1 MSAAANDKDSNT
13 ETAPSSGVAQQN
25 ALATSDSTQP
35 SSLNPPSAH
44 APATTTPS
52 IDASIDN
59 NTIHSAIKPFP
70 AATENILGRLP
81 STNLSTVYGSQE
93 WEAARNAVLKN
104 MTTSTSLDA
113 ENPTNTGY
121 RVKEED
127 MDTSINATTPVVRGG
142 RGRNRGGRPRGSR
155 GRGRG
160 RGALAG
166 TVMSPISAAAE
177 TPPSTGRG
185 RGRGRGGRPRGRG
198 GRGGRKPLAEGIK
211 IHEVSSDSDDD
222 LLDDA
227 ENTPLATTSRSGRAI
242 TKPTTFVPVI
252 PSPTSGTKRK
262 RNWGRRNPE
271 LAVCKQC
278 LRPHSPATNMI
289 VFCDGCNTPYHRYCH
304 YPPISQEV
312 VDVPDMEWFC
322 SDCTVRPPPD
332 IDVDSFV
339 SGGELMDHQ
348 KRDVLMLLPTNALVD
363 LLLRAEQAHP
373 ELALFPPGAFHTPL
387 PMTLSDLLDPP
398 KPQAESLPPNPPE
411 PRSDESEHAYYPLP
425 VRPDDDVDEG
435 YNELENPTANY
446 PKPGQGLAALLAP
459 EENDL
464 SWLVDDNEEVY
475 SHFVPSRRNGSM
487 DDTTMAGADEVVG

>member
-1 MSAAANDKDSNT
+1 MSTDPNDNPPVTD
-13 ETAPSSGVAQQN
+13 APSLADAQSD
-25 ALATSDSTQP
+25 ALPSVDSTQP
-35 SSLNPPSAH
+35 PSLNPSTTN
-44 APATTTPS
+44 APAAAIPS
-52 IDASIDN
+52 INAP
-59 NTIHSAIKPFP
+59 IHHTTAQPAIKSFSP
-70 AATENILGRLP
+70 ATEQILERLP
-81 STNLSTVYGSQE
+81 STNLSAAYSTQE

-104 MTTSTSLDA
+104 MTTSTSLGADA
-113 ENPTNTGY
+113 T
-121 RVKEED
+121 VKEEA
-127 MDTSINATTPVVRGG
+127 MDTSIDAATPVVRGG

-160 RGALAG
+160 RGAIEG
-166 TVMSPISAAAE
+166 TAMSPLSAAAE

-222 LLDDA
+222 LFDDA
-227 ENTPLATTSRSGRAI
+227 EGTPLATTSRSGRAI

-304 YPPISQEV
+304 YPPISQQV

-322 SDCTVRPPPD
+322 SDCTVRPPPEVD
-332 IDVDSFV
+332 IDSFM
-339 SGGELMDHQ
+339 SGGDLMDHQ
-348 KRDVLMLLPTNALVD
+348 KREVLMLLPTNALVE
-363 LLLRAEQAHP
+363 LLLRAEQSHP
-373 ELALFPPGAFHTPL
+373 DLALFPPGAFQTPI
-387 PMTLSDLLDPP
+387 PTTLTDLLDAP
-398 KPQAESLPPNPPE
+398 KAQVEPLPPNPPE
-411 PRSDESEHAYYPLP
+411 PPSDDSEHAYYPLP

-435 YNELENPTANY
+435 YNELDNPTANH
-446 PKPGQGLAALLAP
+446 PKPGQGLAALLGP

-464 SWLVDDNEEVY
+464 KWLVDDNEEVY
-475 SHFVPSRRNGSM
+475 SHFIPAERCGGM
-487 DDTTMAGADEVVG
+487 DDATMAGADEIVG

>member
-1 MSAAANDKDSNT
+1 MS
-13 ETAPSSGVAQQN
+13 TAPNDNPPVTNAPSLDSAQFD
-25 ALATSDSTQP
+25 APPSFDSTQP
-35 SSLNPPSAH
+35 SSLNASTIN
-44 APATTTPS
+44 APATATPS
-52 IDASIDN
+52 TNAPIDHTTAQ
-59 NTIHSAIKPFP
+59 PE
-70 AATENILGRLP
+70 TESFSTVTEQTLERLP
-81 STNLSTVYGSQE
+81 STNLSAGYSTQE

-104 MTTSTSLDA
+104 MTTSTSLGT
-113 ENPTNTGY
+113 EL

-127 MDTSINATTPVVRGG
+127 MDTSIDATTPVVRGG

-166 TVMSPISAAAE
+166 TEMSPLSTAVE

-222 LLDDA
+222 LFDDA

-322 SDCTVRPPPD
+322 SDCT
-332 IDVDSFV
+332 
-339 SGGELMDHQ
+339 
-348 KRDVLMLLPTNALVD
+348 
-363 LLLRAEQAHP
+363 
-373 ELALFPPGAFHTPL
+373 
-387 PMTLSDLLDPP
+387 
-398 KPQAESLPPNPPE
+398 
-411 PRSDESEHAYYPLP
+411 
-425 VRPDDDVDEG
+425 
-435 YNELENPTANY
+435 
-446 PKPGQGLAALLAP
+446 
-459 EENDL
+459 
-464 SWLVDDNEEVY
+464 
-475 SHFVPSRRNGSM
+475 
-487 DDTTMAGADEVVG
+487 

>member
-1 MSAAANDKDSNT
+1 MS
-13 ETAPSSGVAQQN
+13 TAPNDNPSVANTPSSDAVQPN
-25 ALATSDSTQP
+25 ALPSINSTQP
-35 SSLNPPSAH
+35 LSASSTD
-44 APATTTPS
+44 APATAVPS
-52 IDASIDN
+52 INAPIQDRPAL
-59 NTIHSAIKPFP
+59 SAIESFSP
-70 AATENILGRLP
+70 ATESILERLP
-81 STNLSTVYGSQE
+81 QTNLSAVYGTQE

-104 MTTSTSLDA
+104 MTTSTTLDGDSA
-113 ENPTNTGY
+113 DDTGL

-127 MDTSINATTPVVRGG
+127 VDTLMDATTTPIVRGG

-166 TVMSPISAAAE
+166 GTMSPLSAAAE

-211 IHEVSSDSDDD
+211 IHEVSSDSEDD
-222 LLDDA
+222 LMDDA

-262 RNWGRRNPE
+262 RKWGRRNPE

-312 VDVPDMEWFC
+312 VDVADMEWFC
-322 SDCTVRPPPD
+322 SDCTVRPPPEVD
-332 IDVDSFV
+332 IDSFV
-339 SGGELMDHQ
+339 NGGDLMDHQ
-348 KRDVLMLLPTNALVD
+348 VCILLQSSTKIRMLTFTETRSLDDAPDKCAGRLVTTS
-363 LLLRAEQAHP
+363 RSSTSRVGP
-373 ELALFPPGAFHTPL
+373 ISTRSFPNTSTHHTD
-387 PMTLSDLLDPP
+387 SF
-398 KPQAESLPPNPPE
+398 A
-411 PRSDESEHAYYPLP
+411 
-425 VRPDDDVDEG
+425 
-435 YNELENPTANY
+435 
-446 PKPGQGLAALLAP
+446 
-459 EENDL
+459 
-464 SWLVDDNEEVY
+464 
-475 SHFVPSRRNGSM
+475 
-487 DDTTMAGADEVVG
+487 

>member
-1 MSAAANDKDSNT
+1 MS
-13 ETAPSSGVAQQN
+13 TAPNDNPSVASAPSFDSAQSD
-25 ALATSDSTQP
+25 APPSVDSTRP
-35 SSLNPPSAH
+35 SSLNASTTD
-44 APATTTPS
+44 APAS
-52 IDASIDN
+52 INAPIDN
-59 NTIHSAIKPFP
+59 TTAHPAINSFSP
-70 AATENILGRLP
+70 ATEHISERLP
-81 STNLSTVYGSQE
+81 STNLSAGYSTQE

-104 MTTSTSLDA
+104 MTTSTSLGTDL
-113 ENPTNTGY
+113 

-127 MDTSINATTPVVRGG
+127 MDMTMDATTPVVRGG

-166 TVMSPISAAAE
+166 PAMSPMSAAVE

-222 LLDDA
+222 LFDDA
-227 ENTPLATTSRSGRAI
+227 EGTPLATTSRSGRAI

-312 VDVPDMEWFC
+312 VDVPDMEWLC
-322 SDCTVRPPPD
+322 SDCTVRPPPEID
-332 IDVDSFV
+332 IDSFM
-339 SGGELMDHQ
+339 SGGDLMDHQ
-348 KRDVLMLLPTNALVD
+348 KREVLMLLPTNTLVE
-363 LLLRAEQAHP
+363 LLLRADQSHP
-373 ELALFPPGAFHTPL
+373 ELALFPPGAFQTPIPTAL
-387 PMTLSDLLDPP
+387 TDLLDPP
-398 KPQAESLPPNPPE
+398 KPQVEPLPPNPPE
-411 PRSDESEHAYYPLP
+411 PPSDDSEHAYYPLP

-435 YNELENPTANY
+435 YNELDNPTANY
-446 PKPGQGLAALLAP
+446 PKPGQGLAALLPP

-464 SWLVDDNEEVY
+464 NWLVDDNEEVY
-475 SHFVPSRRNGSM
+475 SHFIPAEKPVGM
-487 DDTTMAGADEVVG
+487 DDATMAGADEIVG

>member
-1 MSAAANDKDSNT
+1 MSTVPNGHPSIAN
-13 ETAPSSGVAQQN
+13 A
-25 ALATSDSTQP
+25 
-35 SSLNPPSAH
+35 PPSDAVQPNAIPPVSSIH
-44 APATTTPS
+44 AAPLGASSTDAPTTATPS
-52 IDASIDN
+52 INAPIDHN
-59 NTIHSAIKPFP
+59 LAHPAIKSFSP
-70 AATENILGRLP
+70 ATGFILDRLP
-81 STNLSTVYGSQE
+81 QPNISTVYGTQE

-104 MTTSTSLDA
+104 MTTSTTLDTA
-113 ENPTNTGY
+113 SVNDTAL

-127 MDTSINATTPVVRGG
+127 FDTSMNPITTPAVRGG

-160 RGALAG
+160 RGALGGAD
-166 TVMSPISAAAE
+166 MSPSSAAAE

-222 LLDDA
+222 LMDDA

-252 PSPTSGTKRK
+252 ASPTSGTKRK

-312 VDVPDMEWFC
+312 VDVADMEWFC
-322 SDCTVRPPPD
+322 SDCTVRPPPEVD
-332 IDVDSFV
+332 IDSFIN
-339 SGGELMDHQ
+339 GGDLMDHQ
-348 KRDVLMLLPTNALVD
+348 VCILCNLYHALKLTCTETRSFDVT
-363 LLLRAEQAHP
+363 
-373 ELALFPPGAFHTPL
+373 
-387 PMTLSDLLDPP
+387 SD
-398 KPQAESLPPNPPE
+398 ACAG
-411 PRSDESEHAYYPLP
+411 R
-425 VRPDDDVDEG
+425 V
-435 YNELENPTANY
+435 
-446 PKPGQGLAALLAP
+446 
-459 EENDL
+459 
-464 SWLVDDNEEVY
+464 
-475 SHFVPSRRNGSM
+475 
-487 DDTTMAGADEVVG
+487 DTTSRWSTSRTGTISTRSIPNTFTHHTRSFA

>member
-1 MSAAANDKDSNT
+1 MLSCDRRECLSQLPQSDVDMS
-13 ETAPSSGVAQQN
+13 TAPNDNPPVAN
-25 ALATSDSTQP
+25 IATNDTAQPDAPPSVDPTQS
-35 SSLNPPSAH
+35 SSLNASTSN
-44 APATTTPS
+44 APANAIPAISAPIDHTTAQP
-52 IDASIDN
+52 
-59 NTIHSAIKPFP
+59 AIKSFSP
-70 AATENILGRLP
+70 AIDQTLERLP
-81 STNLSTVYGSQE
+81 STNLSAGYSTQE

-104 MTTSTSLDA
+104 MTTSTSLGPD
-113 ENPTNTGY
+113 Y
-121 RVKEED
+121 RVKEEE
-127 MDTSINATTPVVRGG
+127 MDTPIDATTPVVRGG
-142 RGRNRGGRPRGSR
+142 RGRGRGGRPRGSR

-160 RGALAG
+160 RGALPGAA
-166 TVMSPISAAAE
+166 MSPLSAAAE

-222 LLDDA
+222 LFDDA
-227 ENTPLATTSRSGRAI
+227 EGTPLATTSRSGRAI

-332 IDVDSFV
+332 VDIDTFV

-348 KRDVLMLLPTNALVD
+348 VCIVLTSPA
-363 LLLRAEQAHP
+363 R
-373 ELALFPPGAFHTPL
+373 
-387 PMTLSDLLDPP
+387 P
-398 KPQAESLPPNPPE
+398 KA
-411 PRSDESEHAYYPLP
+411 DI
-425 VRPDDDVDEG
+425 
-435 YNELENPTANY
+435 
-446 PKPGQGLAALLAP
+446 
-459 EENDL
+459 
-464 SWLVDDNEEVY
+464 
-475 SHFVPSRRNGSM
+475 RRN
-487 DDTTMAGADEVVG
+487 EKF

>member
-1 MSAAANDKDSNT
+1 MSTAQNDNPSVT
-13 ETAPSSGVAQQN
+13 SAPSLDTAQ
-25 ALATSDSTQP
+25 SDAPLSVQSTQP
-35 SSLNPPSAH
+35 SSLNASTTN
-44 APATTTPS
+44 APAAAVSASVDNTSDRPA
-52 IDASIDN
+52 IDS
-59 NTIHSAIKPFP
+59 FP
-70 AATENILGRLP
+70 AAAEHITERLP
-81 STNLSTVYGSQE
+81 STNLSAGYSTQE

-104 MTTSTSLDA
+104 MTTSTSLGNDA
-113 ENPTNTGY
+113 

-127 MDTSINATTPVVRGG
+127 MDTSVDATTPVVRGG

-166 TVMSPISAAAE
+166 PAMSPLSAGAE

-222 LLDDA
+222 LFDDT
-227 ENTPLATTSRSGRAI
+227 EGTPLATTSRSGRAI

-289 VFCDGCNTPYHRYCH
+289 VFCDGCNSPYHRYCH

-322 SDCTVRPPPD
+322 SDCTVRPPPEVD
-332 IDVDSFV
+332 IDTFM
-339 SGGELMDHQ
+339 SGGDLMDHQ
-348 KRDVLMLLPTNALVD
+348 KREVLMLLPTNTLVE
-363 LLLRAEQAHP
+363 LLLRADQLHP
-373 ELALFPPGAFHTPL
+373 ELALFPPGAFQTPIPTSL
-387 PMTLSDLLDPP
+387 TDLLDPP
-398 KPQAESLPPNPPE
+398 KAQVEPLPPNPPE
-411 PRSDESEHAYYPLP
+411 PPSDDSEHAYYPLP

-435 YNELENPTANY
+435 YNELDDPTANY
-446 PKPGQGLAALLAP
+446 PKPGQGLAALLPP

-464 SWLVDDNEEVY
+464 KWLVDDNKEVY
-475 SHFVPSRRNGSM
+475 SHFIPAGRPSGV
-487 DDTTMAGADEVVG
+487 DDATMAGADEIVG

>member
-1 MSAAANDKDSNT
+1 MSTVLNDNPSVAN
-13 ETAPSSGVAQQN
+13 APSADAVQPN
-25 ALATSDSTQP
+25 ALPSVSSTQP
-35 SSLNPPSAH
+35 VSLGASSTD
-44 APATTTPS
+44 APATATPS
-52 IDASIDN
+52 INAPID
-59 NTIHSAIKPFP
+59 TRLTPSAIKSFSP
-70 AATENILGRLP
+70 ATESILGHLP
-81 STNLSTVYGSQE
+81 STNLSAVYGTQE

-104 MTTSTSLDA
+104 MTTSTTLDA
-113 ENPTNTGY
+113 DSPNETGL

-127 MDTSINATTPVVRGG
+127 MDISMDSTTTPAVRGG

-166 TVMSPISAAAE
+166 VAVSPSSVSAE

-211 IHEVSSDSDDD
+211 IHEVSSDSDGD
-222 LLDDA
+222 LMDGA

-252 PSPTSGTKRK
+252 ASPTSGTKRK

-312 VDVPDMEWFC
+312 VDVADMEWFC
-322 SDCTVRPPPD
+322 SDCTVRPPPEV
-332 IDVDSFV
+332 DVDSFIN
-339 SGGELMDHQ
+339 GGDLMDHQ
-348 KRDVLMLLPTNALVD
+348 VRILLPSS
-363 LLLRAEQAHP
+363 LLLEADFYR
-373 ELALFPPGAFHTPL
+373 
-387 PMTLSDLLDPP
+387 
-398 KPQAESLPPNPPE
+398 
-411 PRSDESEHAYYPLP
+411 
-425 VRPDDDVDEG
+425 
-435 YNELENPTANY
+435 NEKY
-446 PKPGQGLAALLAP
+446 
-459 EENDL
+459 
-464 SWLVDDNEEVY
+464 
-475 SHFVPSRRNGSM
+475 
-487 DDTTMAGADEVVG
+487 

>member
-1 MSAAANDKDSNT
+1 MIKSFS
-13 ETAPSSGVAQQN
+13 
-25 ALATSDSTQP
+25 
-35 SSLNPPSAH
+35 
-44 APATTTPS
+44 PAT
-52 IDASIDN
+52 
-59 NTIHSAIKPFP
+59 
-70 AATENILGRLP
+70 EQVLERLP
-81 STNLSTVYGSQE
+81 STNLSAGYSTQE

-104 MTTSTSLDA
+104 MTTSTSLGA
-113 ENPTNTGY
+113 ELK
-121 RVKEED
+121 VKEED
-127 MDTSINATTPVVRGG
+127 MGTSIDATTPVVRGG

-166 TVMSPISAAAE
+166 PAMSPLSAAAE

-211 IHEVSSDSDDD
+211 IHEVSDDSDDD
-222 LLDDA
+222 LFDDV

-332 IDVDSFV
+332 VDIDSFV
-339 SGGELMDHQ
+339 SGGDLMDHQ
-348 KRDVLMLLPTNALVD
+348 VCTVLVISAWTKTD
-363 LLLRAEQAHP
+363 ICR
-373 ELALFPPGAFHTPL
+373 
-387 PMTLSDLLDPP
+387 
-398 KPQAESLPPNPPE
+398 
-411 PRSDESEHAYYPLP
+411 
-425 VRPDDDVDEG
+425 
-435 YNELENPTANY
+435 NE
-446 PKPGQGLAALLAP
+446 K
-459 EENDL
+459 
-464 SWLVDDNEEVY
+464 
-475 SHFVPSRRNGSM
+475 F
-487 DDTTMAGADEVVG
+487 

>member
-1 MSAAANDKDSNT
+1 MS
-13 ETAPSSGVAQQN
+13 TAPNDNPPVTNAPSLDTAQSN
-25 ALATSDSTQP
+25 APPPVDSTQP
-35 SSLNPPSAH
+35 SSLNASATD
-44 APATTTPS
+44 APADATSS
-52 IDASIDN
+52 ISAPIDHI
-59 NTIHSAIKPFP
+59 TAQPETKSFST
-70 AATENILGRLP
+70 ATEQTIERLP
-81 STNLSTVYGSQE
+81 STNLSAGYSTQA

-104 MTTSTSLDA
+104 MTTSTSLGT
-113 ENPTNTGY
+113 EL
-121 RVKEED
+121 RLKEDD
-127 MDTSINATTPVVRGG
+127 MDTSIDATTPVVRGG

-166 TVMSPISAAAE
+166 TDMSPLSAAAE

-222 LLDDA
+222 LFDDA

-322 SDCTVRPPPD
+322 SDCTVRPPPEVD
-332 IDVDSFV
+332 IDSFM
-339 SGGELMDHQ
+339 SGGDLMDHQ
-348 KRDVLMLLPTNALVD
+348 KREVLMLLPTNALVE
-363 LLLRAEQAHP
+363 LLLRADQSNP
-373 ELALFPPGAFHTPL
+373 ELALFPPGAFQTPI
-387 PMTLSDLLDPP
+387 PTTLTDLLDHP
-398 KPQAESLPPNPPE
+398 KPQVEPLPPNPPE
-411 PRSDESEHAYYPLP
+411 PPSDDSEHAYYPLP

-446 PKPGQGLAALLAP
+446 PKPGQGLAALLPP

-464 SWLVDDNEEVY
+464 KWLVDDNEEVY
-475 SHFVPSRRNGSM
+475 SHFIPAERSGGM
-487 DDTTMAGADEVVG
+487 DDATMAGADEIVG